1 MRLPPPPRRRSA
13 APGLLP
19 MINVVFLLV
28 VFFLLAARLA
38 GPEALAVTP
47 PAAAAG
53 DEAAGRFTLLIAA
66 DGTPAWRQTTGE
78 PALQALAAAR
88 ADHCATRDCAAD
100 PPRLTIRADAALRA
114 ARLAGLLPRL
124 QALGFGQMELVARPT
139 GEAP

>member
-47 PAAAAG
+47 PAAATG

-66 DGTPAWRQTTGE
+66 DGTPAWRDATGE
-78 PALQALAAAR
+78 PALRALAAAR
-88 ADHCATRDCAAD
+88 AEHCAARDCSAD
-100 PPRLTIRADAALRA
+100 PPRLTIRADTALPA
-114 ARLAGLLPRL
+114 ARLAALLPRL
-124 QALGFGQMELVARPT
+124 RALGFGQMELVARPA
-139 GEAP
+139 GGAP